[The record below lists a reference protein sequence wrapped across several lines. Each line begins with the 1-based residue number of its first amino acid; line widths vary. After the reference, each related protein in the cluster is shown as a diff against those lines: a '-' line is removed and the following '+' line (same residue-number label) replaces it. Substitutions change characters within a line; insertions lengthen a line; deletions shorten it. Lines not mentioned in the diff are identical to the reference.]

1 MNKKRGWITA
11 GLFATVGF
19 IFATNTFIQTVS
31 LVPTFP
37 GYFILRIFMDAWDI
51 GHGGYLL
58 MMITNPL
65 FYGLIGYLVGIFSK
79 SRPQI
84 FYVTGLLAIILLFS
98 SLYLDLIQPYI
109 RHARSINQ
117 LKQQAIKKLEAD
129 PNDIGALHWMG
140 VHHLTRTGQYQQ
152 AEKYFRK
159 IVDLESTKADFSS
172 NGQRSLIYLAII
184 YQSWGQHDKADN
196 YYRQFIATAPDL
208 QNDLVLLNYN
218 NRYLKR
224 KDKQENRSR

>member
-1 MNKKRGWITA
+1 
-11 GLFATVGF
+11 
-19 IFATNTFIQTVS
+19 
-31 LVPTFP
+31 
-37 GYFILRIFMDAWDI
+37 
-51 GHGGYLL
+51 

-109 RHARSINQ
+109 RHARSISQ

-140 VHHLTRTGQYQQ
+140 VHHLTRTRQYQQ